1 MRSSASVHG
10 EEAGED
16 SFPGKRLLGMMETIP
31 DPAFLYLPGGRIA
44 AVNHA
49 TSRLADIDPVGLTI
63 RDLLDRYGARQPN
76 GDPVNPGDLPYAR
89 ALRGEMVTQGER
101 IEMCLPDRS
110 TYFALV
116 TSRPIIVDGTVVA
129 ALSIWHDFA
138 AYSRQ
143 LARSTRGE
151 ANASSR

>member
-1 MRSSASVHG
+1 MPASASIQG
-10 EEAGED
+10 GEAGED

-31 DPAFLYLPGGRIA
+31 EPAFLYLPGGRIA

-49 TSRLADIDPVGLTI
+49 TTRLSAIDPTGLTI
-63 RDLLDRYGARQPN
+63 KDLLERYGARLPD

-89 ALRGEMVTQGER
+89 ALRGEVVTQGER

-116 TSRPIIVDGTVVA
+116 TSRPVIVDGKVVA

-138 AYSRQ
+138 AYSRR
-143 LARSTRGE
+143 LARSTWE
-151 ANASSR
+151 AADSPSK